1 MKPVGEFAVG
11 PAARSA
17 ALTGHGGGRGF
28 RRGVGVTAEADPFGY
43 GRVIEEEML
52 LTVT

>member
-1 MKPVGEFAVG
+1 MAAVD
-11 PAARSA
+11 
-17 ALTGHGGGRGF
+17 
-28 RRGVGVTAEADPFGY
+28 GVYVTAEADPFGY